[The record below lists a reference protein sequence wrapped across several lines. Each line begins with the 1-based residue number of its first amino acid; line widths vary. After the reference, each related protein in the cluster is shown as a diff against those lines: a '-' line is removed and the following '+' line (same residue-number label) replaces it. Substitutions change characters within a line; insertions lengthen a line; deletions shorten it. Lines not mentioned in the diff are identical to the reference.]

1 MKKINYLV
9 LLLLSF
15 VLVGCNKATEKS
27 KQTNESNGNNVGM
40 VVTDKKEKRS
50 TIVNNMIVGHSK
62 ISFNNDEYDELS
74 QGKFNQESLWG
85 TFQKEGDRDTYIQI
99 DAFDN
104 TQSMYGE
111 LSGYVLEGIDWDEA
125 KPVEYLGVMEEATQE
140 SKDKKVLMYK
150 GRTGDVI
157 FSVTMFG
164 KKKLTN
170 QEILDLKKIA
180 KSIKIEYVADQMTS
194 ASDE

>member
-15 VLVGCNKATEKS
+15 VLVGCNKS
-27 KQTNESNGNNVGM
+27 KEEPQQTQASKENNAGM

-50 TIVNNMIVGHSK
+50 TIVNNMVVGHSK
-62 ISFNNDEYDELS
+62 ISFNNEEYDEMS
-74 QGKFNQESLWG
+74 QGKFTQETLWG

-104 TQSMYGE
+104 TQSMYGD
-111 LSGYVLEGIDWDEA
+111 LSGYVLEGIDWDLEQ
-125 KPVEYLGVMEEATQE
+125 PVEYLSVMEEAIQE

-150 GRTGDVI
+150 GRTGDII

-180 KSIKIEYVADQMTS
+180 KSIKIEYVGDQMMS
-194 ASDE
+194 SSDE